1 MFSYH
6 VYCGLE
12 KVSDFLCNSIH
23 SILYWF
29 KIRNVNS
36 LNLGG
41 FLTEFGA
48 VGNDDQSKSTLDSI
62 LDTADS
68 Y

>member
-1 MFSYH
+1 M
-6 VYCGLE
+6 
-12 KVSDFLCNSIH
+12 K
-23 SILYWF
+23 
-29 KIRNVNS
+29 NVNS
-36 LNLGG
+36 LNIGG

-48 VGNDDQSKSTLDSI
+48 VGNDDQSKSILDSI